1 MVKSESR
8 GRDRSQGGARRE
20 APRARPPCFG
30 ARGMERR
37 RQSVENRLK
46 PRELTGQGVG
56 AGPRTRW
63 TQVKL
68 THHHHG
74 PRSTESSRQQGCP
87 GLEPGGSVRSRVS
100 HSSHLGS
107 KSQEWEAL
115 GTARHLPPSLQAE
128 LPARQ
133 GEGCPPLLPWSKESK
148 FSSPSPERSELN
160 AMSLQHSRQANPSSP
175 DLWQSG
181 PGNPI
186 PGLLCPFLT
195 SMCHPASTG

>member
-1 MVKSESR
+1 M
-8 GRDRSQGGARRE
+8 
-20 APRARPPCFG
+20 
-30 ARGMERR
+30 
-37 RQSVENRLK
+37 ENRLK

-115 GTARHLPPSLQAE
+115 GTARHLPPSLQAGRR
-128 LPARQ
+128 LPPTLA
-133 GEGCPPLLPWSKESK
+133 LV
-148 FSSPSPERSELN
+148 
-160 AMSLQHSRQANPSSP
+160 
-175 DLWQSG
+175 
-181 PGNPI
+181 
-186 PGLLCPFLT
+186 
-195 SMCHPASTG
+195 